1 MKRLMKA
8 MEMTDKLFGDEQ
20 AIEQVTKF
28 FKEASELVGSP
39 EARSFFKNVTE
50 LMKSLSGETEVKV
63 KLPEK
68 KAKE

>member
-8 MEMTDKLFGDEQ
+8 MEMSDKLFGDEQ

>member
-28 FKEASELVGSP
+28 FKEASELVGSS
-39 EARSFFKNVTE
+39 EAKNFFRNVTE

-68 KAKE
+68 K

>member
-39 EARSFFKNVTE
+39 EAKNFFRNVTE

-68 KAKE
+68 EVRK